1 MKRLAVLMT
10 LTAAVSFAQ
19 PAAPRGFFA
28 WWDSPI
34 ARDLNLKEEQNQQI
48 REVVRGYRNKLIDQL
63 TLTAAVSFA
72 QPAAPRGFFAW
83 WDSPIAR
90 DLNLKEEQNQQIRE
104 VVRGYRNKLIDQRSA
119 LEKAEGDFEDVFNDE
134 KIDQRKANDAVER
147 LATARADMSR
157 TVSQMSLKLRT
168 ILTAE
173 QWHELQKRMPKG
185 SSRLSN
191 DSGWNWQWHELQ
203 KRMPKG
209 PAPAM
214 NGAGPGRPGQGPPP
228 DRPRRDQGRPGGQ
241 QPPPPPPPPPA
252 DE

>member
-48 REVVRGYRNKLIDQL
+48 REVVRGYRNKLIDQ
-63 TLTAAVSFA
+63 
-72 QPAAPRGFFAW
+72 
-83 WDSPIAR
+83 
-90 DLNLKEEQNQQIRE
+90 
-104 VVRGYRNKLIDQRSA
+104 RSA
-119 LEKAEGDFEDVFNDE
+119 MEKAEGDFEDVFNDG
-134 KIDQRKANDAVER
+134 KIDQRKADDAVER
-147 LATARADMSR
+147 LAAARADMSR

-168 ILTAE
+168 ILTVE
-173 QWHELQKRMPKG
+173 
-185 SSRLSN
+185 
-191 DSGWNWQWHELQ
+191 QWHELQ